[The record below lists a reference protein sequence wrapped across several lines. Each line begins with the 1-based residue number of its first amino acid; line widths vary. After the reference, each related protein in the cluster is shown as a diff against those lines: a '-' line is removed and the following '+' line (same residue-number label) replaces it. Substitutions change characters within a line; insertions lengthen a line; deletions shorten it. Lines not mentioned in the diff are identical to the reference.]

1 MQAHAGL
8 ELKGVGAV
16 DVLDKDVDCL
26 DTVRKLVD
34 RAGIRRS
41 GRKKLILIR
50 CFILAFRSVYFVIVY
65 GLAAIW

>member
-1 MQAHAGL
+1 M
-8 ELKGVGAV
+8 
-16 DVLDKDVDCL
+16 
-26 DTVRKLVD
+26 D

-50 CFILAFRSVYFVIVY
+50 CFILAFSPVYFVIVY

>member
-1 MQAHAGL
+1 MEL
-8 ELKGVGAV
+8 ERVGAV
-16 DVLDKDVDCL
+16 DVLNKDVDCL
-26 DTVRKLVD
+26 DTVRKLMD

-50 CFILAFRSVYFVIVY
+50 CFILAFGSVYFVVVY